1 MDLALA
7 LLKRG
12 FVGFPR
18 LLIDYA
24 GPLELGY
31 DELGKLLVF
40 MSEPEVYLAEPLP
53 GADFR
58 IRMGASPD
66 RYRNLRERLM
76 EFADLGLVFYRENP
90 DGTELVFNF
99 QPMLERLEA
108 LVREHEALEAEA
120 AAELAAD
127 IPAAGIGPEV
137 PGTEGPAAP
146 LPASASFLEQVRLH
160 APILRWTEQRL
171 GRPLGD
177 REVTDILDWIN
188 TYGFDDRVVRAIID
202 EGLERGITRFSY
214 LNQIA
219 RRWHEDGIRTLEEA
233 EAERAEYRKVM
244 TRWGRVVSRLGL
256 GRRLTRAEQQLL
268 EKWSKDWGLPD
279 EVILRACDETVY
291 AREPNFAYLDRVLGS
306 WHAQGVRTVADVE
319 RVLQEHRRSRQHG
332 RAASERDRPPAR
344 SNVFLTGKSR
354 DNINYEEF
362 YRRPGR

>member
-12 FVGFPR
+12 FVSFPR
-18 LLIDYA
+18 LLIDHA

-40 MSEPEVYLAEPLP
+40 LSEPEVHHPEPFP
-53 GADFR
+53 GVDFR
-58 IRMGASPD
+58 IRMGTSPD

-76 EFADLGLVFYRENP
+76 EFADLGLVFYRESP

-99 QPMLERLEA
+99 QPMFERLEA
-108 LVREHEALEAEA
+108 LVRDHEAVEAEEA
-120 AAELAAD
+120 AGLAAGVQ
-127 IPAAGIGPEV
+127 AAGIGAEV
-137 PGTEGPAAP
+137 PDAEVPAARP
-146 LPASASFLEQVRLH
+146 PASTSFLEQVRLH
-160 APILRWTEQRL
+160 APILRWAEQRL

-177 REVTDILDWIN
+177 REVADILDWIN

-219 RRWHEDGIRTLEEA
+219 RRWHEDGIRTLDEA

-244 TRWGRVVSRLGL
+244 ARWGRVVNRLGL

-291 AREPNFAYLDRVLGS
+291 AREPNFAYLDRVLAS
-306 WHAQGVRTVADVE
+306 WHAQGVRTVADAE
-319 RVLQEHRRSRQHG
+319 RVLQQHRRSRAQG
-332 RAASERDRPPAR
+332 RPAAERESPPAR
-344 SNVFLTGKSR
+344 SNVFLSGKSR
-354 DNINYEEF
+354 DDIDYEQL

>member
-12 FVGFPR
+12 FVSFPR
-18 LLIDYA
+18 LLVEYA

-40 MSEPEVYLAEPLP
+40 LSEPEVHHAEPVP
-53 GADFR
+53 GADIR
-58 IRMGASPD
+58 IRMGPSPD

-99 QPMLERLEA
+99 QPMFERLDA
-108 LVREHEALEAEA
+108 LVREHEALEREA
-120 AAELAAD
+120 AAGAAAD
-127 IPAAGIGPEV
+127 SPVAGAGPEV
-137 PGTEGPAAP
+137 PDTEDPGAS
-146 LPASASFLEQVRLH
+146 LPAPASFLEQVRLH

-177 REVTDILDWIN
+177 REVADILDWIHS
-188 TYGFDDRVVRAIID
+188 YGFDDRVVRAIID
-202 EGLERGITRFSY
+202 EGIERGITRFSY

-219 RRWHEDGIRTLEEA
+219 RRWHEEGIRTLEAA
-233 EAERAEYRKVM
+233 EAERAEYRKLM

-268 EKWSKDWGLPD
+268 EKWSREWGLPD

-291 AREPNFAYLDRVLGS
+291 AREPNFAYLDRVLAS
-306 WHAQGVRTVADVE
+306 WHAQGVRTVADAE
-319 RVLQEHRRSRQHG
+319 RLLHEHRRSRQQG
-332 RAASERDRPPAR
+332 RAGGERERVPAR
-344 SNVFLTGKSR
+344 SNVFLSGKSR
-354 DNINYEEF
+354 DDIDYEEL